1 MAMPIDSGDTAWVLV
16 STAFVMLMIPG
27 LGFFEAGLVRVK
39 NVLSVIMQC
48 FTGLA
53 LLSIVWF
60 LIGFSLTFG
69 PDIGGWIGNL
79 DWAFMNGLPVN
90 GPLEQY
96 APTIPG
102 VSFAS
107 FQMMTAVI
115 TPLLITGAFAE
126 RLKWKAFVVFMIA
139 WSIFI
144 YYPLAHWIWADGGWL
159 RNMGVADFAGG
170 LVIHESAGL
179 ASLAAALV
187 LGRRKGFGPNIVSPN
202 SLPLAIL
209 GASLLWMGW
218 FGFNAGSALT
228 SGSLPANT
236 FLVTHMASAASC
248 MVWVCLSWARTGKP
262 GTTDAITGAIAGL
275 VGITPASGFV
285 SVQYAF
291 IIGLAVGFASYY
303 GRILIKD
310 RARIDD
316 ALDVTPV
323 HGIGGILGSIAVGLF
338 ASKVINPSGP
348 NGLLF
353 GDPAQIGLQAF
364 GVGVTALLS
373 FGGTMIIMK
382 IIDATMGLKVTEAKE
397 DIGLDVTEHGE
408 RGYSI

>member
-1 MAMPIDSGDTAWVLV
+1 MPIDTGDTAWVLV
-16 STAFVMLMIPG
+16 ASAFVMLMIPA

-53 LLSIVWF
+53 LLSILWF

-69 PDIGGWIGNL
+69 PDIGGWIGSL
-79 DWAFMNGLPVN
+79 DWALMNGVPLDK
-90 GPLEQY
+90 PLEQY

-102 VSFAS
+102 ASFAS
-107 FQMMTAVI
+107 FQMMFAVI

-126 RLKWKAFVVFMIA
+126 RLKWSAFFVFMIA

-144 YYPLAHWIWADGGWL
+144 YYPVAHWVWGDGGWL
-159 RNMGVADFAGG
+159 RNIGVADFAGG
-170 LVIHESAGL
+170 IVIHEAAGL

-187 LGRRKGFGPNIVSPN
+187 LGRRKGFGPRIVVPNNI
-202 SLPLAIL
+202 PLAII

-218 FGFNAGSALT
+218 FGFNAGSALA
-228 SGSLPANT
+228 SGSLSANT
-236 FLVTHMASAASC
+236 FLVTHIASAASC
-248 MVWVCLSWARTGKP
+248 LVWVCISWARTGKP

-275 VGITPASGFV
+275 AGITPASGFV

-303 GRILIKD
+303 GRVLIKD

-323 HGIGGILGSIAVGLF
+323 HGISGILGAIVIGFF
-338 ASKVINPSGP
+338 ASQVINPAGP
-348 NGLLF
+348 NGWLF
-353 GDPAQIGLQAF
+353 GSPAQLGIQAF
-364 GVGVTALLS
+364 GVGVVALMG
-373 FGGTMIIMK
+373 FGGTLIIMK
-382 IIDATMGLKVTEAKE
+382 IIDVTMGLKVKEVKE
-397 DIGLDVTEHGE
+397 DLGLDITEHGE